1 MNHLFLSDYNYTN
14 NLKNKIMSTLKHS
27 SRRSFLGKMT
37 AGLVGVGF
45 SGNLVSKVL
54 AQKKNRLVLP
64 GNIHSAADFVSNKKF
79 VPVMITPYKQNGQI
93 DFDGVSRLIDFYT
106 AAGAKG
112 FFANCASSEM
122 YSLSEEERL
131 ALTRHVVKR
140 LNGAASVVSTG
151 SFGETPE
158 AKAEFT
164 KKIYHTGVNGVIT
177 ITSHF
182 AKENENDDMLIKNY
196 EKFFAL
202 TENIPIGTYEC
213 PSPYKRILTPY
224 SFKYLLSTGRMV
236 YHKDTTIDF
245 DKVKVK
251 IDLAKSTRLE
261 FYDACIANT
270 VNSLQEGAKGMS
282 PICANFY
289 PEIVSWMCNN
299 VTNPDRQEDV
309 KYIQAQLNKTE
320 DTVIGQNYPLNA
332 KYFLHKRGLP
342 IEIKSRVNPNP
353 LTDQQKQGLDDTYKS
368 FLGWC
373 DHIGIKPANI

>member
-1 MNHLFLSDYNYTN
+1 MQHI
-14 NLKNKIMSTLKHS
+14 NKS
-27 SRRSFLGKMT
+27 SRRSFVGKMAASFFGT
-37 AGLVGVGF
+37 ALAGTA
-45 SGNLVSKVL
+45 SAKVL
-54 AQKKNRLVLP
+54 AKKITENSFANHER
-64 GNIHSAADFVSNKKF
+64 AAGDFVSDKKF

-93 DFDGVSRLIDFYT
+93 DFDGLSRLIDFYT

-112 FFANCASSEM
+112 FFANCNTSEM
-122 YSLSEEERL
+122 YNLSEEERL

-140 LNGAASVVSTG
+140 VNGAASVVSTG
-151 SFGETPE
+151 SFGETSE
-158 AKAEFT
+158 ARAEFA

-182 AKENENDDMLIKNY
+182 AKEIESDDVLIKNY
-196 EKFFAL
+196 EKFFSL
-202 TENIPIGTYEC
+202 TDNIPMGTYEC
-213 PSPYKRILTPY
+213 PAPYKRILTPY

-251 IDLAKSTRLE
+251 IDLAKNTRLE

-270 VNSLQEGAKGMS
+270 MNSLQAGAKGMS
-282 PICANFY
+282 PICGNFY

-299 VTNPDRQEDV
+299 VTNPDKLEDV

-332 KYFLHKRGLP
+332 KYFLYKRGLP
-342 IEIKSRVNPNP
+342 IEIKSRVNPDP
-353 LTDQQKQGLDDTYKS
+353 LTAQQIQGLDDTYKV

-373 DHIGIKPANI
+373 ERIGIKPTAI